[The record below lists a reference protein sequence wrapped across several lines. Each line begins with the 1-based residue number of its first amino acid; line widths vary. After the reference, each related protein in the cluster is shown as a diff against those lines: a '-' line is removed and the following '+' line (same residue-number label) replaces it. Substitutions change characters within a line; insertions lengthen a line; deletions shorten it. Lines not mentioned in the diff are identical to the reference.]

1 MDKVLLDTHTF
12 IWWDSNPSLLSDIA
26 SAYCQ
31 NPWNVLLLSVA
42 SLWEMQ
48 IKSQLGKLRLNQPLR
63 KIINDQ
69 KRRNNIRLLSIKPTH
84 VLALDGLPPYHKDP
98 FDRMLVA
105 QALIEGAILLS
116 GDQNIHNYG
125 QIIPVVW

>member
-1 MDKVLLDTHTF
+1 MPKVLLDTHTF
-12 IWWDSNPSLLSDIA
+12 IWWDSNPSMLSRTA
-26 SAYCQ
+26 LYCCQ
-31 NPWNVLLLSVA
+31 NPANVLLLSVA

>member
-1 MDKVLLDTHTF
+1 MPKVLLDTHTF
-12 IWWDSNPSLLSDIA
+12 IWWDSNPSKLSQPALD
-26 SAYCQ
+26 YCQ
-31 NPWNVLLLSVA
+31 NPRNVLLLSVA

-48 IKSQLGKLRLNQPLR
+48 IKLQLGKLKLNHP
-63 KIINDQ
+63 
-69 KRRNNIRLLSIKPTH
+69 LSIKPTH

>member
-1 MDKVLLDTHTF
+1 MPKVLLDTHTF
-12 IWWDSNPSLLSDIA
+12 IWWDSNPSKLSQPALD
-26 SAYCQ
+26 YCQ
-31 NPWNVLLLSVA
+31 NPRNVLLLSVA

-48 IKSQLGKLRLNQPLR
+48 IKLQLGKLKLNQPLR

>member
-1 MDKVLLDTHTF
+1 
-12 IWWDSNPSLLSDIA
+12 
-26 SAYCQ
+26 
-31 NPWNVLLLSVA
+31 VLLLSVA

-48 IKSQLGKLRLNQPLR
+48 VKLQLGRLQLNQPLN

-105 QALIEGAILLS
+105 QAMMERAVLLS
-116 GDQNIHNYG
+116 KDQNLHKYYN